1 MKRFLSLFLL
11 LALVCCLTAC
21 KQKETMEDPVTFY
34 YQNKEFSHGSGSSV
48 ILGETRESAGISED
62 IISLLNLY
70 LKGPVSENLLK
81 TFPNGTKLLKF
92 HIDGEIAN
100 VVLSDQITLADG
112 IELTVACGC
121 LAKTVME
128 LTGVTGVNI
137 CAENLP
143 LGNKQNIYMDLNS
156 LLLLDISTV
165 AS

>member
-1 MKRFLSLFLL
+1 MKRILSLLLL
-11 LALVCCLTAC
+11 LALLCCLTAC

-34 YQNKEFSHGSGSSV
+34 YQNKEFSHGSGNSV
-48 ILGETRESAGISED
+48 ILGETRESAGSED
-62 IISLLNLY
+62 MISLLNLY